1 MSTDPKRNIFKFKE
15 NKTMNITNKVLF
27 SCLISSSLMFI
38 ACSEQKADTA
48 QNKTSET
55 TSTAT
60 TQGNWKSKATEL
72 STANA
77 TEITTDLAQLNQI
90 VNHANT
96 QALQLRAE
104 LQSAAPQPEKRQHI
118 LLKANDIQV
127 KTQQQIM
134 ALNLKSSEVQSLRTQ
149 MIDNLIT
156 SQKMYTLSTA
166 PDFDANAPSDEFE
179 QLGKRS
185 MALQQKISAEMDA
198 LNQHYGK

>member
-1 MSTDPKRNIFKFKE
+1 
-15 NKTMNITNKVLF
+15 MNITNKVLF
-27 SCLISSSLMFI
+27 SCLISSSLMFA
-38 ACSEQKADTA
+38 ACSEQKADIA

-55 TSTAT
+55 TSSAT
-60 TQGNWKSKATEL
+60 IQGNWKSKATEL

-118 LLKANDIQV
+118 LLKANDIQA

>member
-1 MSTDPKRNIFKFKE
+1 MPTFLIKQSELRFINNKRNTFKFKE

-27 SCLISSSLMFI
+27 SCLISSCLMFA
-38 ACSEQKADTA
+38 ACSEQKADIA

-55 TSTAT
+55 TSSAT

-104 LQSAAPQPEKRQHI
+104 LQSAALQPEKRQQI
-118 LLKANDIQV
+118 LLKANDIQA

-134 ALNLKSSEVQSLRTQ
+134 ALNLKSSE
-149 MIDNLIT
+149 
-156 SQKMYTLSTA
+156 MYTLSTA
-166 PDFDANAPSDEFE
+166 PDFNANVPSDEFK